1 VAARQLI
8 PPADPLSG
16 QAIGRRRL
24 SRGVESSEAPLRRTD
39 VTEHP
44 TAEGE
49 VHLCAIKD
57 LHSGRIVGCS
67 MGARMT
73 AAPAVTAPHDA
84 IALRSRPA
92 PSCTPTAAASSVAV
106 VVARDGDRAG
116 APRSVGYG
124 SARRSAHGTATDRH
138 ERDHDGL
145 AVWGPLRR
153 T

>member
-73 AAPAVTAPHDA
+73 AAPAVTALHDA
-84 IALRSRPA
+84 IALRSPA
-92 PSCTPTAAASSVAV
+92 GTIVHS
-106 VVARDGDRAG
+106 DR
-116 APRSVGYG
+116 G
-124 SARRSAHGTATDRH
+124 SQLRRSRGGTRRRSRWCS
-138 ERDHDGL
+138 EVR
-145 AVWGPLRR
+145 WLRIR
-153 T
+153 TSIGSWNGHRPPRTRS